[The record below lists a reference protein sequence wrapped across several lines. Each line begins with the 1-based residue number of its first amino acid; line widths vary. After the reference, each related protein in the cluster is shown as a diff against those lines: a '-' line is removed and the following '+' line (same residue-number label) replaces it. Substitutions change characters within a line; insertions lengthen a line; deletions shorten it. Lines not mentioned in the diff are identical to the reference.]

1 MEWKEYLADTN
12 GNLATFRTEHSGAVK
27 GFLEL
32 YQGTMQDGALS
43 AKGKELMSLSI
54 GIHSRCTDCVAY
66 HTRTALRA
74 GATRE
79 EVVEAIGVAV
89 MMGGGP
95 VYMYA
100 AHAMEVLEEFSA

>member
-1 MEWKEYLADTN
+1 
-12 GNLATFRTEHSGAVK
+12 
-27 GFLEL
+27 
-32 YQGTMQDGALS
+32 MQDRALS
-43 AKGKELMSLSI
+43 AKGMELMSLSI

-74 GATRE
+74 GAARE
-79 EVVEAIGVAV
+79 EVLEAIGVAV